1 MASTNMKNATGYYCE
16 QHKRFNKISNCQTDS
31 NISKHGD
38 NCLPDLGII
47 NGMMTTGYN
56 NNILSNNAADIE
68 SSLFGIGSTNL
79 VEKQSDVKPS
89 MNKRKYCKWFS
100 RNNVFLPEPLA
111 IEKSQ
116 RVSGPFSSN

>member
-1 MASTNMKNATGYYCE
+1 MASTNMKNAPGYYCE
-16 QHKRFNKISNCQTDS
+16 QHKRFNKISNSQTDVR
-31 NISKHGD
+31 ISKHNE

-56 NNILSNNAADIE
+56 NHILSNNAADIE

-79 VEKQSDVKPS
+79 VEKKADVNPS
-89 MNKRKYCKWFS
+89 INKLKYCKWFP
-100 RNNVFLPEPLA
+100 RNNVFLPEPLV

-116 RVSGPFSSN
+116 RVTGPFSS

>member
-1 MASTNMKNATGYYCE
+1 MASTNMKNAPGYYCE
-16 QHKRFNKISNCQTDS
+16 QHKRFNKISNSQTDVR
-31 NISKHGD
+31 ISKHND

-56 NNILSNNAADIE
+56 NHILSNNAADIE

-79 VEKQSDVKPS
+79 VEKKADVNPS
-89 MNKRKYCKWFS
+89 INKLKYCKWFP
-100 RNNVFLPEPLA
+100 RNNVFLPEPLV

-116 RVSGPFSSN
+116 RVTGPFSS

>member
-1 MASTNMKNATGYYCE
+1 MKNATGYYCE
-16 QHKRFNKISNCQTDS
+16 QHKRFNKISNFQTDS

-38 NCLPDLGII
+38 NCFPDLGII

-79 VEKQSDVKPS
+79 VEKKPDVNPSVNKLKHCKTKWHQKCVKFNQSKKATDD
-89 MNKRKYCKWFS
+89 KYAKYIQFDK
-100 RNNVFLPEPLA
+100 NT
-111 IEKSQ
+111 K
-116 RVSGPFSSN
+116 